1 MKIKNTI
8 ILLSS
13 ILIAT
18 ASCNT
23 TSKEKEAVI
32 MSFNI
37 RMNAASDT
45 GDISW
50 ENRKHAILK
59 MIAEEKPTVIGIQ
72 EALYNQL
79 TFLED
84 NLHDYSRIGV
94 GRDDGKERGEFMA
107 VFYDKELLKIES
119 QGNFWLSETP
129 STPSRGWDAA
139 CNRMVTWAEF
149 SYNGTDKSFYFLN
162 THLDHVGKEARQQSI
177 ALIADSIKQ
186 ICVKDQPIFL
196 TGDFNSTTDDT
207 IFTPLLSMMQSAQS
221 TSLST
226 DCEGTFNGFKN
237 KNTSKIID
245 YIFYRD
251 ATAKEYRTI
260 KKEYGVPYISDH
272 YPIIC
277 RFTI

>member
-1 MKIKNTI
+1 MQIINTLI
-8 ILLSS
+8 IITS

-18 ASCNT
+18 TSCGR
-23 TSKEKEAVI
+23 KEVAI

-37 RMNAASDT
+37 RMNAVSDT

-50 ENRKHAILK
+50 DNRKNAVIK
-59 MIAEEKPTVIGIQ
+59 MIEEEKPAVIGMQ
-72 EALYNQL
+72 EVLYNQL

-94 GRDDGKERGEFMA
+94 GRDDGEDGGEFMA
-107 VFYDKELLKIES
+107 VFYDKDLLKIES

-149 SYNGTDKSFYFLN
+149 SYIGTNRSFYFFN
-162 THLDHVGKEARQQSI
+162 THLDHVGKEARKQSI
-177 ALIADSIKQ
+177 ALITDSIEQ
-186 ICVKDQPIFL
+186 ICVKDKPIFL
-196 TGDFNSTTDDT
+196 TGDFNSTTDDV
-207 IFTPLLSMMQSAQS
+207 IFSPLLNMMQSAQA

-226 DCEGTFNGFKN
+226 DYEGTFNGFKN
-237 KNTSKIID
+237 KDTDRIID
-245 YIFYRD
+245 YIFYKGS
-251 ATAKEYRTI
+251 TAKEYRTI

-272 YPIIC
+272 YPIVC